1 MYFQLVRNNGVFTNR
16 KSLPHLGKRDR
27 SRQVQAVADALIR
40 NWSLEC
46 SEVTGRRSRQTEE
59 GREEKGCG
67 LGKFGRSHSD
77 HAWLTTAAEYTPG
90 LADDDDTAD
99 VDLVRATGMCP
110 TMGMGE
116 RRPSSSD
123 AVACARGCT
132 LLSCTRSSSQF
143 HIENV
148 DPSCAMRRI
157 SIDST
162 WTFLVSI
169 SGDVVL
175 AWGPIEG
182 VELQRQQ
189 VGSGMRYRQSIR
201 HGEAYSM
208 LSALAGR
215 TESLADAADGCW
227 LGV

>member
-1 MYFQLVRNNGVFTNR
+1 
-16 KSLPHLGKRDR
+16 
-27 SRQVQAVADALIR
+27 
-40 NWSLEC
+40 
-46 SEVTGRRSRQTEE
+46 
-59 GREEKGCG
+59 
-67 LGKFGRSHSD
+67 
-77 HAWLTTAAEYTPG
+77 
-90 LADDDDTAD
+90 
-99 VDLVRATGMCP
+99 
-110 TMGMGE
+110 
-116 RRPSSSD
+116 
-123 AVACARGCT
+123 
-132 LLSCTRSSSQF
+132 
-143 HIENV
+143 
-148 DPSCAMRRI
+148 MRRI